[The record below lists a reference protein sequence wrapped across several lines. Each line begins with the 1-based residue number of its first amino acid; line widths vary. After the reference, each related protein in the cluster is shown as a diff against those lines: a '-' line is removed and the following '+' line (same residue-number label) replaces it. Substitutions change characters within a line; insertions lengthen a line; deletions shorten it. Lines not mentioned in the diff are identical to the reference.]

1 MIEQLK
7 ELHFQLSWM
16 DESIV
21 SSAKTIVARKLRESG
36 ATSNPEENGGAAV
49 PSQLQQLE
57 KVLFAQAANIQR
69 LEAKIDTLLK
79 ATQ

>member
-1 MIEQLK
+1 
-7 ELHFQLSWM
+7 M

-36 ATSNPEENGGAAV
+36 AMYNTEEKGGGGAV

-57 KVLFAQAANIQR
+57 KVLFAQAIASTWSKTTRIGR
-69 LEAKIDTLLK
+69 LSISWP
-79 ATQ
+79 

>member
-1 MIEQLK
+1 
-7 ELHFQLSWM
+7 M

-36 ATSNPEENGGAAV
+36 AMYNTEEKGGGGAV

>member
-1 MIEQLK
+1 
-7 ELHFQLSWM
+7 M

-36 ATSNPEENGGAAV
+36 AMYNTEEKGGGAV

>member
-1 MIEQLK
+1 
-7 ELHFQLSWM
+7 M

-36 ATSNPEENGGAAV
+36 AMNNPEENGGAAV

-69 LEAKIDTLLK
+69 LETKIDTLLK

>member
-1 MIEQLK
+1 
-7 ELHFQLSWM
+7 M

-21 SSAKTIVARKLRESG
+21 SSAKTIVARKQRESG
-36 ATSNPEENGGAAV
+36 AMNNNPEENGGAAV